1 MAKDGKQ
8 DLEKAA
14 IDTIAVHAGEG
25 ADPTTRAHN
34 LPIYQTATFTFETA
48 DEKEEAVDGALA
60 WEPNRYFYTRTNNP
74 TTAALEEKL
83 AALEGAE
90 SAIASAS
97 GMSAISAGLLA
108 HLKSGDHLIVADD
121 LFIISQILFA
131 EDFPT
136 RGIEVTPVAITD
148 LAAVKSAMRPN
159 TRIIFA
165 EVLSNP
171 WMRISDVPALAKIAH
186 DANALLVIDN
196 TFLSSVTI
204 RPLEFGADLVLQ
216 TTTKWISG
224 HGDALGG
231 IAAGSKALVDPI
243 RRQTDLLGGAASPF
257 NSWLIARGARTL
269 PLRVERATTNA
280 TKLAAFL
287 EAHEKVE
294 WVRHPSLAS
303 HPDRA
308 VADRILGGKWGGML
322 SFKPRVA
329 AGVDPLDAMRAF
341 TDNIALFGVGV
352 SLGEVDTL
360 VYPMPKRG
368 GIFRISVGIEGS
380 DDIIREFDR
389 ALAHVK

>member
-131 EDFPT
+131 EDFPS

-148 LAAVKSAMRPN
+148 LAAVKAAMRQN

-171 WMRISDVPALAKIAH
+171 WMRISDLPALAKIAH
-186 DANALLVIDN
+186 DAGALLVIDN

-269 PLRVERATTNA
+269 PLRVERATANA
-280 TKLAAFL
+280 TQLAAFL
-287 EAHEKVE
+287 EGHEKVE

-322 SFKPRVA
+322 SFKPRAA

-341 TDNIALFGVGV
+341 ADNIALFGVGV

>member
-131 EDFPT
+131 EDFPS
-136 RGIEVTPVAITD
+136 RGIDVTPVEITN
-148 LAAVKSAMRPN
+148 LEAVRAAMRPN

-196 TFLSSVTI
+196 TFLSSITI

-269 PLRVERATTNA
+269 PLRVERATANA
-280 TKLAAFL
+280 TNLAAFL
-287 EAHEKVE
+287 EGHAKVE

-322 SFKPRVA
+322 SFKPRAA

-341 TDNIALFGVGV
+341 ADTINLFGVGV

>member
-8 DLEKAA
+8 DLKKAA

-131 EDFPT
+131 EDFPS
-136 RGIEVTPVAITD
+136 RGIDVTPVEITN
-148 LAAVKSAMRPN
+148 LEAVKAAMRPN

-171 WMRISDVPALAKIAH
+171 WMRISDLPALAKIAH
-186 DANALLVIDN
+186 EANALLVIDN

-204 RPLEFGADLVLQ
+204 RPIEFGADLVLQ

-269 PLRVERATTNA
+269 PLRVERATANA

-287 EAHEKVE
+287 EGHEKVE

-308 VADRILGGKWGGML
+308 MADRILGGKWGGML
-322 SFKPRVA
+322 SFKPRAA

-341 TDNIALFGVGV
+341 ADNIALFGVGV

>member
-1 MAKDGKQ
+1 MAKDGKRPLQ
-8 DLEKAA
+8 DVAMETL
-14 IDTIAVHAGEG
+14 AVHAGEG
-25 ADPTTRAHN
+25 AEPTTRAHN

-48 DEKEEAVDGALA
+48 DEKEAAVDGALA

-108 HLKSGDHLIVADD
+108 HLKHGDHIVIADD

-131 EDFPT
+131 EDFPS

-148 LAAVKSAMRPN
+148 LAAVKAAMRPN

-171 WMRISDVPALAKIAH
+171 WMRISDLPALAKIAH
-186 DANALLVIDN
+186 DTGAILVIDN
-196 TFLSSVTI
+196 TFLSPVVI
-204 RPLEFGADLVLQ
+204 RPLEHGADLVLQ

-231 IAAGSKALVDPI
+231 VAAGSKALVDPI
-243 RRQTDLLGGAASPF
+243 RRQTDLLGGAPSPF

-269 PLRVERATTNA
+269 PLRIERATENA
-280 TKLAAFL
+280 SKLAAFL

-308 VADRILGGKWGGML
+308 VADRILGGRWGGML
-322 SFKPRVA
+322 SFKPRA
-329 AGVDPLDAMRAF
+329 ADGVDPLDAMRAF
-341 TDNIALFGVGV
+341 ADNITLFGVGV

-368 GIFRISVGIEGS
+368 GIFRISVGIEGAA
-380 DDIIREFDR
+380 DIIGDFDQ

>member
-131 EDFPT
+131 EDFPS

-148 LAAVKSAMRPN
+148 LAAVRAAMRPN

-171 WMRISDVPALAKIAH
+171 WMRISDLPALAKITH
-186 DANALLVIDN
+186 DAGALLVIDN

-231 IAAGSKALVDPI
+231 IAAGSKVLVDPI

-269 PLRVERATTNA
+269 PLRVERATANA
-280 TKLAAFL
+280 TQLAAFL
-287 EAHEKVE
+287 EGHEKVE

-322 SFKPRVA
+322 SFKPRAA

-341 TDNIALFGVGV
+341 ADNIALFGVGV

-380 DDIIREFDR
+380 DDIIREFGR

>member
-8 DLEKAA
+8 NLESAA
-14 IDTIAVHAGEG
+14 IETLAVHAGEG

-60 WEPNRYFYTRTNNP
+60 WEPNRYFYTRTNSP

-108 HLKSGDHLIVADD
+108 HLKHGDHLIVADD

-148 LAAVKSAMRPN
+148 LAAVKAAMRPN
-159 TRIIFA
+159 TRTIFA

-171 WMRISDVPALAKIAH
+171 WMRISDLPALAKIAH
-186 DANALLVIDN
+186 NAKALLVIDN

-204 RPLEFGADLVLQ
+204 RPLEHGADLVLQ

-231 IAAGSKALVDPI
+231 VAAGSKALVDPI

-269 PLRVERATTNA
+269 PLRVERATENA

-287 EAHEKVE
+287 EGHGKVE

-308 VADRILGGKWGGML
+308 VADRILGRKWGGML
-322 SFKPRVA
+322 SFKPRAA

-341 TDNIALFGVGV
+341 ADNIALFGVGV

-368 GIFRISVGIEGS
+368 GIFRISVGIEGA

>member
-8 DLEKAA
+8 DLTKAA
-14 IDTIAVHAGEG
+14 METLAVHAGEG

-48 DEKEEAVDGALA
+48 DEKEAAVDGALA

-108 HLKSGDHLIVADD
+108 HLKHGDHLIVADD

-148 LAAVKSAMRPN
+148 LAAVKAAMRPN

-171 WMRISDVPALAKIAH
+171 WMRISDLPALAKIAH
-186 DANALLVIDN
+186 DAGALLVIDN
-196 TFLSSVTI
+196 TFLSPVVI
-204 RPLEFGADLVLQ
+204 RPLEHGADLVLQ
-216 TTTKWISG
+216 TTTKWVSG

-269 PLRVERATTNA
+269 PLRVERASENA

-287 EAHEKVE
+287 EGHEKVE

-308 VADRILGGKWGGML
+308 VADRILSGKWGGML
-322 SFKPRVA
+322 SFKPRAA

-341 TDNIALFGVGV
+341 ADNIALFGVGV

-380 DDIIREFDR
+380 DDIIQEFNR

>member
-131 EDFPT
+131 EDFPS

-148 LAAVKSAMRPN
+148 LAAVKAAMRPN

-171 WMRISDVPALAKIAH
+171 WMRISDLPALAKITH
-186 DANALLVIDN
+186 DAGALLVIDN

-231 IAAGSKALVDPI
+231 IAAGSKVLVDPI

-269 PLRVERATTNA
+269 PLRVERATANA
-280 TKLAAFL
+280 TQLAAFL
-287 EAHEKVE
+287 EGHEKVE

-322 SFKPRVA
+322 SFKPRAA

-341 TDNIALFGVGV
+341 ADNIALFGVGV

-380 DDIIREFDR
+380 DDIIREFGR

>member
-1 MAKDGKQ
+1 
-8 DLEKAA
+8 
-14 IDTIAVHAGEG
+14 
-25 ADPTTRAHN
+25 
-34 LPIYQTATFTFETA
+34 
-48 DEKEEAVDGALA
+48 
-60 WEPNRYFYTRTNNP
+60 
-74 TTAALEEKL
+74 
-83 AALEGAE
+83 
-90 SAIASAS
+90 
-97 GMSAISAGLLA
+97 MSAISAGLLA
-108 HLKSGDHLIVADD
+108 HLKHGDHLIVADD

-136 RGIEVTPVAITD
+136 RGIEVTPVTITD
-148 LAAVKSAMRPN
+148 LAAVKAAMRPN

-171 WMRISDVPALAKIAH
+171 WMRISDLPALAKIAH
-186 DANALLVIDN
+186 DAGALLVIDN

-204 RPLEFGADLVLQ
+204 RPLEHGADLVLQ

-269 PLRVERATTNA
+269 PLRVERASENA

-287 EAHEKVE
+287 EGNEKVE

-322 SFKPRVA
+322 SFKPRAA

-341 TDNIALFGVGV
+341 ADNISLFGVGV

-368 GIFRISVGIEGS
+368 GIFRISVGIEGA

>member
-131 EDFPT
+131 EDFPS

-148 LAAVKSAMRPN
+148 LAAVRAAMRPN

-171 WMRISDVPALAKIAH
+171 WMRISDLPALAKITH
-186 DANALLVIDN
+186 DAGALLVIDN

-231 IAAGSKALVDPI
+231 IAAGSKVLVDPI

-269 PLRVERATTNA
+269 PLRVERATANA
-280 TKLAAFL
+280 TQLAAFL
-287 EAHEKVE
+287 EGHEKVE

-322 SFKPRVA
+322 SFKPRAA

-341 TDNIALFGVGV
+341 ADNIALFGVGV

>member
-131 EDFPT
+131 EDFPS

-148 LAAVKSAMRPN
+148 LAAVRAAMRPN

-171 WMRISDVPALAKIAH
+171 WMRISDLPALAKITH
-186 DANALLVIDN
+186 DAGALLVIDN

-231 IAAGSKALVDPI
+231 IAAGSKVLVDPI

-269 PLRVERATTNA
+269 PLRVERATANA
-280 TKLAAFL
+280 TQLAAFL
-287 EAHEKVE
+287 EGHEKVE

-322 SFKPRVA
+322 SFKPRAA

-341 TDNIALFGVGV
+341 ADNIALFGVGV

-368 GIFRISVGIEGS
+368 GIFRISVGSEGS
-380 DDIIREFDR
+380 DDIIREFGR

>member
-131 EDFPT
+131 EDFPS

-148 LAAVKSAMRPN
+148 LAAVRAAMRPN

-171 WMRISDVPALAKIAH
+171 WMRISDLPALAKITH
-186 DANALLVIDN
+186 DAGALLVIDN

-231 IAAGSKALVDPI
+231 IAAGSKVVVDPI

-269 PLRVERATTNA
+269 PLRVERATANA
-280 TKLAAFL
+280 TQLAAFL
-287 EAHEKVE
+287 EGHEKVE

-322 SFKPRVA
+322 SFKPRAA

-341 TDNIALFGVGV
+341 ADNIALFGVGV